1 METGLHERD
10 RAGVQDFVLLE
21 NFESEVA
28 FIDNLKKRFQENLI
42 YVSTRREKQLLSF
55 SLSPYLYLCHAS
67 ATRRSLDGL
76 LELCKLLWAKP
87 SLFYSNP
94 AFFSLQTY
102 IGQVLISVN
111 PYKQLPIYS
120 DAHIKEYRNKHFYEM
135 PPHM

>member
-55 SLSPYLYLCHAS
+55 SLSTYLYLSHAS

-76 LELCKLLWAKP
+76 LELCKL
-87 SLFYSNP
+87 SLS
-94 AFFSLQTY
+94 
-102 IGQVLISVN
+102 
-111 PYKQLPIYS
+111 
-120 DAHIKEYRNKHFYEM
+120 
-135 PPHM
+135 

>member
-55 SLSPYLYLCHAS
+55 SLYL
-67 ATRRSLDGL
+67 
-76 LELCKLLWAKP
+76 
-87 SLFYSNP
+87 
-94 AFFSLQTY
+94 
-102 IGQVLISVN
+102 
-111 PYKQLPIYS
+111 
-120 DAHIKEYRNKHFYEM
+120 
-135 PPHM
+135 